1 MWGRSDWEL
10 IQAAHASEGTSPDGR
25 EASHE
30 ATCHITRPSLW
41 QAGGEGADVPLLCA
55 GWLDHP
61 VFAVDQTAGKLSCPN
76 LEGTP
81 DTGADAARGYGY
93 ILYSM

>member
-1 MWGRSDWEL
+1 M
-10 IQAAHASEGTSPDGR
+10 
-25 EASHE
+25 
-30 ATCHITRPSLW
+30 
-41 QAGGEGADVPLLCA
+41 ADVPLLCA